1 MLVCVRDERPRV
13 LVVHEIHELGGLPPH
28 LRRHPRSGERAAAPV
43 PSAPA
48 SRAGHRP
55 RRAPLALRVP
65 APVPPPPLEL
75 PRAGAGPQPL
85 RTPAAASREV
95 AFIHAISSAGA
106 VVALARACDRGEL
119 DWCSREETVG
129 VADAFH
135 WGGCS
140 QHVELAARFGRAFV
154 DAKERK
160 RPDARS
166 LINLHN
172 NKVGREVVQRLL
184 SLQCKCHGVSG
195 SCSVRTC
202 WLAMADFRRTG
213 DRLRRKYE
221 RAVHVAVNQYG
232 AALSTVGHAAP
243 RDNQLV
249 YSDRSPDFCV
259 RDHDTGSAGTAGRRC
274 DVTSRGVDGCSVLCC
289 GRGYDTARVSRS
301 AKCGCQ
307 FQWCCAVRCGDCRRT
322 EDVRTCKDHT

>member
-1 MLVCVRDERPRV
+1 MSSADSRLTCDDIPGLASEQRRLCRQHPPAVRAIGRGVRHWLSECRHQFR
-13 LVVHEIHELGGLPPH
+13 H
-28 LRRHPRSGERAAAPV
+28 RRWNCH
-43 PSAPA
+43 APA
-48 SRAGHRP
+48 RDRSLFGR
-55 RRAPLALRVP
+55 LLLR
-65 APVPPPPLEL
+65 
-75 PRAGAGPQPL
+75 G
-85 RTPAAASREV
+85 SREV